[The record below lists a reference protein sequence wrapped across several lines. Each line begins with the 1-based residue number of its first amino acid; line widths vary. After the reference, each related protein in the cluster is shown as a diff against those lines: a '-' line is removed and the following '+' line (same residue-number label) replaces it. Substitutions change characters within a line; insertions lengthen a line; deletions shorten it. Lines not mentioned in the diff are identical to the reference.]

1 MQNVISVAIVDPEPR
16 MIEEAVQAIVAY
28 RPQIAIY
35 PSISLMLESS
45 AETTDVI
52 ILNLERPF
60 EETFELIPQLKA
72 KLPSAEIVFIT
83 RFHEESLWVEA
94 IQRGAYDLLPKP
106 IDVSELERILLHATE
121 KHRGELQP
129 QQKSKAFMR
138 NWQVLL
144 ICLGL

>member
-35 PSISLMLESS
+35 PSISLMLEAS

-106 IDVSELERILLHATE
+106 IDVS
-121 KHRGELQP
+121 
-129 QQKSKAFMR
+129 
-138 NWQVLL
+138 
-144 ICLGL
+144 